1 VTART
6 GAAALAALAFLASS
20 CRSAPQVRPERES
33 IVVGAIGAFSGEG
46 SEAANGIVRGI
57 ELAIDEYN
65 ADPDRTF
72 RAELSQSDTQGNPQ
86 AVAEGAQKLA
96 GTERLIGVVGPYRA
110 EEVEA
115 AGPIFEASRIPFVV
129 PSVPQ
134 RLSSRWRSFRRL
146 VADEHQAGT
155 ALASDEIRRSQA
167 GRLAIF
173 HDGSPGGSA
182 FAEGAREG
190 AEGGKAAV
198 MRFESIEPKA
208 NLEELASTVVQDPP
222 DAVIHAG
229 HPERSA
235 ALVAALRRAG
245 FQGRFLISECV
256 KEGGGFLGA
265 AGEPGEGTVAACVCA
280 DSRDRELM
288 GFVSAHRTRF
298 ASPPAPFAAEAYEGA
313 IMLLEAVEEVEPR
326 PEAIV
331 EFFLSARSFL
341 GITKSY
347 EFNDQGELIS
357 PPVWVYELR
366 SGSWR
371 LIGRS

>member
-1 VTART
+1 V
-6 GAAALAALAFLASS
+6 
-20 CRSAPQVRPERES
+20 
-33 IVVGAIGAFSGEG
+33 VVGALGTFSGQG

-146 VADEHQAGT
+146 VADEQQAGT

-182 FAEGAREG
+182 FAEGARQG
-190 AEGGKAAV
+190 AEAGKGAV

-208 NLEELASTVVQDPP
+208 NLEELASTLAQDPP

-256 KEGGGFLGA
+256 KGGGFTAA

-280 DSRDRELM
+280 DTQDRELI
-288 GFVSAHRTRF
+288 GFVSAHRRRF
-298 ASPPAPFAAEAYEGA
+298 DAPPAPFAAEAYEGA

-366 SGSWR
+366 SRTWR
-371 LIGRS
+371 LIGRSS